1 VNLSRWFGIYSEEAL
16 RQTNI
21 RFRRRYIGMEE
32 IAEGQGLDFNGLSL
46 EEKETLWKEVKRR
59 ESLQ

>member
-1 VNLSRWFGIYSEEAL
+1 
-16 RQTNI
+16 
-21 RFRRRYIGMEE
+21 MED
-32 IAEGQGLDFNGLSL
+32 IAEGEGLDFNGLSL